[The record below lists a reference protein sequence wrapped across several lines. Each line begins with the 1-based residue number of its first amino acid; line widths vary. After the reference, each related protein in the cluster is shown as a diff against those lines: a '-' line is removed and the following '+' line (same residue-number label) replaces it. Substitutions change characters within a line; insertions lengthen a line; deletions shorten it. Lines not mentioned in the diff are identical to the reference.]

1 MKNKDVVVV
10 IPTLDPNEKIMT
22 EFMTKLKKM
31 FSNILVVNDGSREKH
46 DKYFKSLEKDGV
58 ILLKNHINYG
68 KGRSLKTALNYILNE
83 MPNIKAIVTADS
95 DGQHSPEDIL
105 KVANKTKENPKAYIL
120 GSRDFK
126 QSNVPFKSRYGN
138 IITRNI
144 FKIFI
149 GIKITDTQTGL
160 RGMSPEVA
168 KKFLAT
174 TGERFEYETNTL
186 IECKENDIP
195 IVEETIETIYIN
207 DNSESHFNPIKDS
220 IRIYKLF
227 IKYIVSALSSFVLDI
242 LLFALFMHLLP
253 DDISHKIIVST
264 IIARVISSL
273 YNYMINSKMV
283 FKKAGNNA
291 IIKYFILV
299 VIQMF
304 ASGFFVD
311 ILSENVF
318 SFNPTWVK
326 VIVDSVIFIVNF
338 FIQREWVFKNKKEK
352 VTN

>member
-10 IPTLDPNEKIMT
+10 IPTLDPNEKIMS
-22 EFMTKLKKM
+22 EFMTKLRKS
-31 FSNILVVNDGSREKH
+31 FSNIVVVNDGSKDKHEKF
-46 DKYFKSLEKDGV
+46 FKSLEKDGV

-83 MPNIKAIVTADS
+83 MPSIKAIVTADS
-95 DGQHSPEDIL
+95 DGQHSVEDIL
-105 KVANKTKENPKAYIL
+105 KVAESTKKHPDSYVL
-120 GSRDFK
+120 GSRNFRE
-126 QSNVPFKSRYGN
+126 SNVPFKSRYGN
-138 IITRNI
+138 IITRNV
-144 FKIFI
+144 FKIFV
-149 GIKITDTQTGL
+149 GLKITDTQTGL
-160 RGMSPEVA
+160 RGMSPKVA
-168 KKFLAT
+168 IKFLDT
-174 TGERFEYETNTL
+174 LGERFEYETNTL
-186 IECKENDIP
+186 IECKEKDIP

-207 DNSESHFNPIKDS
+207 DNSESHFNPLKDS
-220 IRIYKLF
+220 VRIYKLF
-227 IKYIVSALSSFVLDI
+227 IKYIISAVSSFVVDI

-264 IIARVISSL
+264 VIARVISSL

-299 VIQMF
+299 IIQMF

-338 FIQREWVFKNKKEK
+338 FIQREWVFKKK
-352 VTN
+352 

>member
-22 EFMTKLKKM
+22 NFMDKLTKM
-31 FSNILVVNDGSREKH
+31 FSNILVVNDGSKDIH
-46 DKYFKSLEKDGV
+46 DKYFKKLEKDGV

-105 KVANKTKENPKAYIL
+105 KVANKTKENPDSYIL

-174 TGERFEYETNTL
+174 AGERFEYETNTL
-186 IECKENDIP
+186 IECKEQDIP
-195 IVEETIETIYIN
+195 IKEETIETIYIDN
-207 DNSESHFNPIKDS
+207 NSESHFNPIKDS

-227 IKYIVSALSSFVLDI
+227 IKYILSAVSSFVLDI

-253 DDISHKIIVST
+253 SDLEYKIITST
-264 IIARVISSL
+264 ILARVISSL
-273 YNYMINSKMV
+273 YNYFVNSKLV

-299 VIQMF
+299 IVQMF
-304 ASGFFVD
+304 ASGILVD
-311 ILSENVF
+311 TLSKNVF
-318 SFNPTWVK
+318 TFNPTLVK
-326 VIVDSVIFIVNF
+326 IIVDSVIFVVNF
-338 FIQREWVFKNKKEK
+338 FIQREWVFKK
-352 VTN
+352 VTK

>member
-1 MKNKDVVVV
+1 MKNNDVVVV
-10 IPTLDPNEKIMT
+10 IPTLNPNEKIMS
-22 EFMTKLKKM
+22 EFMDKLTKSFK
-31 FSNILVVNDGSREKH
+31 NIIIVNDGSRDSYE
-46 DKYFKSLEKDGV
+46 KYFSDYEKKGIKV
-58 ILLKNHINYG
+58 LKHHINYG
-68 KGRSLKTALNYILNE
+68 KGRALKTALNYILNE
-83 MPNIKAIVTADS
+83 YKDIKAIVTADS

-105 KVANKTKENPKAYIL
+105 KVANKTKKHPKAYVL
-120 GSRDFK
+120 GSRNFK

-186 IECKENDIP
+186 IECKEQEIP
-195 IVEETIETIYIN
+195 IVEETIETIYIDN
-207 DNSESHFNPIKDS
+207 NSESHFNPIKDS

-227 IKYIVSALSSFVLDI
+227 IKYILSAVSSFIVDI
-242 LLFALFMHLLP
+242 LLFALFMHILP
-253 DDISHKIIVST
+253 DNIKYRIITCT

-273 YNYMINSKMV
+273 YNYFVNSKLV
-283 FKKAGNNA
+283 FKKAGHNA

-299 VIQMF
+299 IVQMF
-304 ASGFFVD
+304 ASGILVD
-311 ILSENVF
+311 TLSKNVF
-318 SFNPTWVK
+318 TFNPTLVK
-326 VIVDSVIFIVNF
+326 VIVDSVIFVVNF
-338 FIQREWVFKNKKEK
+338 FIQREWVFKKK
-352 VTN
+352 